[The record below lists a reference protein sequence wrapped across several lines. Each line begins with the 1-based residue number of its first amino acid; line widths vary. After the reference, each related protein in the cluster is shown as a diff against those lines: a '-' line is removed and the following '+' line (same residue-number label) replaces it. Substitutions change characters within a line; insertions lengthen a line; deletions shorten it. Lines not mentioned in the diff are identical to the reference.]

1 MAKAKKPVTAKRQVF
16 LDALKIIK
24 RHKRLDGID
33 FSKAADELLPLLG
46 NAPRSGW
53 LAEEW
58 AICSAL
64 WASEIPVE
72 TPDVEHIHEHCKGGE
87 LFLVAYRLG
96 VLSALRKQRT
106 SE

>member
-16 LDALKIIK
+16 LDALRIIK
-24 RHKRLDGID
+24 KYERPDGCN
-33 FSKAADELLPLLG
+33 FLEAAEELLPLLE

-96 VLSALRKQRT
+96 VLSTLRKKRT